1 VHRYNLLPE
10 LFYIP
15 RGLITILLFYKI
27 PAWQRIEDFDEGVL
41 FFVILAT
48 GLILMLGA
56 LIYRDRPTEIISVDE
71 TTDV

>member
-1 VHRYNLLPE
+1 LLPE

-27 PAWQRIEDFDEGVL
+27 PDWLRIEAFDEGVL

-48 GLILMLGA
+48 GVILMLGA
-56 LIYRDRPTEIISVDE
+56 LLYRDRPVEIVGMDE
-71 TTDV
+71 PADVRI